1 MLAAVLWWNPGVRFA
16 LARSASLRERI
27 CDDAAVSATHD
38 GLGYATI
45 LAEIARGAA
54 LPPLAVPCF
63 STRDTVLERIRAI
76 LDRSVDRSPR
86 PDGKIVASIVFAV
99 ALLVL
104 GTARMHVPV
113 SAAPPVGRDA
123 DSHMNLQI
131 HGTPALPETFRGT
144 WTLGRCNP
152 SRLRLA
158 ISFAAGSGAGSESW
172 DDSACFPV
180 AEFRGMSE
188 STLASASGDHSF
200 SVVRAAGTFEAT
212 GHFAGG
218 SGTGTYTFVPS
229 ATFRKRIAALGN
241 GTPTVDQLFALTI
254 SDFQSAELDAL
265 AAHGY
270 AAPTPDELT
279 RLAYVDADP
288 AFVLAAVELP
298 SDAKTVSELVKL
310 PESGLRLEEID
321 EIEGLGYRPSIEQ
334 FIRLAQVGVRPD
346 WMAAIQGFGYHPTIE
361 QFIRLAEVG
370 AGPDWI
376 GRLRAA
382 GYTDTNVDDLI
393 ERRERSDE

>member
-1 MLAAVLWWNPGVRFA
+1 
-16 LARSASLRERI
+16 
-27 CDDAAVSATHD
+27 
-38 GLGYATI
+38 
-45 LAEIARGAA
+45 
-54 LPPLAVPCF
+54 
-63 STRDTVLERIRAI
+63 
-76 LDRSVDRSPR
+76 
-86 PDGKIVASIVFAV
+86 
-99 ALLVL
+99 
-104 GTARMHVPV
+104 
-113 SAAPPVGRDA
+113 
-123 DSHMNLQI
+123 
-131 HGTPALPETFRGT
+131 
-144 WTLGRCNP
+144 
-152 SRLRLA
+152 
-158 ISFAAGSGAGSESW
+158 
-172 DDSACFPV
+172 
-180 AEFRGMSE
+180 MSE